1 MKNKLHVAWK
11 QISNPFVLNLDPD
24 FRPLEIKHP
33 DYNVLEFK
41 TSVFPGGEQHFQIT
55 NGEYPGDLIIT
66 QRYNSAA
73 DLMLI
78 ILANDA
84 AKRMG
89 FTNIQLVLPYFPG
102 ARQDRV
108 CNTGEALTVKVF
120 VDLINSCGFDRVFIY
135 SPHSEV
141 TPAVI
146 NNCEIIDLD
155 SYYLEKILR
164 EQCPGQSDSIV
175 NIVCPDAG
183 AGKRVANLAK
193 AMAKLYPQNT
203 INLIRCEKV
212 RDVASGELKE
222 FFCASD
228 DLGGFVTIIADHLGF
243 NQVLT
248 STGQIYPRSLDF
260 EVMSTLVQVLSGPSN
275 LATSIRLMAGNELV
289 TEGFKPGQ
297 VGSSAMPHKMN
308 ARSCERVNGFL
319 VVLRGYLTMATGL
332 AGVQWNEGDVSCSVV
347 RRVALPDSFYAIDG
361 AFETFLTILGD
372 FGAFPAVI
380 EAERERYLPFLTTTK
395 VLMAC
400 VRAGVGREDAH
411 EAIKEHAVAV
421 ALDMRETGRT
431 GNDLFARL
439 AADPRI
445 PLTKEQLRGL
455 VSSPLDLT
463 GGAQDQVEALCAKV
477 EDIVREYPKAANYLP
492 GLVL

>member
-1 MKNKLHVAWK
+1 MQQFMKQLQRHVSKPESLLASTTLSNLMKNKLHVAWK

-228 DLGGFVTIIADHLGF
+228 DLGGFVTIIADDICSYGGTFKGLGEVLKKKNCGKLILF
-243 NQVLT
+243 TSHADCVQGLQNMVEYFDHVYTSNSKQNWNQYKYTLDNKLT
-248 STGQIYPRSLDF
+248 CFGI
-260 EVMSTLVQVLSGPSN
+260 N
-275 LATSIRLMAGNELV
+275 L
-289 TEGFKPGQ
+289 
-297 VGSSAMPHKMN
+297 
-308 ARSCERVNGFL
+308 
-319 VVLRGYLTMATGL
+319 
-332 AGVQWNEGDVSCSVV
+332 
-347 RRVALPDSFYAIDG
+347 
-361 AFETFLTILGD
+361 
-372 FGAFPAVI
+372 
-380 EAERERYLPFLTTTK
+380 
-395 VLMAC
+395 
-400 VRAGVGREDAH
+400 
-411 EAIKEHAVAV
+411 
-421 ALDMRETGRT
+421 
-431 GNDLFARL
+431 
-439 AADPRI
+439 
-445 PLTKEQLRGL
+445 
-455 VSSPLDLT
+455 
-463 GGAQDQVEALCAKV
+463 
-477 EDIVREYPKAANYLP
+477 
-492 GLVL
+492 